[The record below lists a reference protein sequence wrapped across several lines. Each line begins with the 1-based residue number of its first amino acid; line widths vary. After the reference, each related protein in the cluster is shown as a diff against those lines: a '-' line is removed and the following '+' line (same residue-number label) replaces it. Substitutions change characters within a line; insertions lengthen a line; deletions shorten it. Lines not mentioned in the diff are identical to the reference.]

1 MKGHWSGLELKC
13 HHFGEFGPSLQRW
26 KQSPDCCVLSSA
38 GKEVSHEQIGLSVLV
53 VGRGRGEEKE
63 EREHMDAPVLPKPRS
78 IFSWGAQSVRCPGE
92 WREVRCLLCQRK
104 MNRQLPAHGG
114 TNCCDLAGLHFPSFR
129 RLHMSRCANTDADT
143 INKMNRYMLQ
153 F

>member
-1 MKGHWSGLELKC
+1 MEIEPRLLRSLFCREGSFPRVDRVISACGGKGMGRRERRERAHGC
-13 HHFGEFGPSLQRW
+13 A
-26 KQSPDCCVLSSA
+26 SPA
-38 GKEVSHEQIGLSVLV
+38 QAQ
-53 VGRGRGEEKE
+53 
-63 EREHMDAPVLPKPRS
+63 EHLLL
-78 IFSWGAQSVRCPGE
+78 GAQSVRCPGE

-114 TNCCDLAGLHFPSFR
+114 TNCCDLAGLHFPSFQ